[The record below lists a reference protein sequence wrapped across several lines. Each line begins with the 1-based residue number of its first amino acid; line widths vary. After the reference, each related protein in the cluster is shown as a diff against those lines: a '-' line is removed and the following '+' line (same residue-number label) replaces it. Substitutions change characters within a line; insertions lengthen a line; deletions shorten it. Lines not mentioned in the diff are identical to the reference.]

1 MKWVQAHFC
10 RFRGGHAVD
19 STGEIGRLEKIRGIA
34 DRVARSRGLEVFDVQ
49 FRREAHG
56 WMLRIYL
63 DKPDAPVHAGRAGTI
78 EGEGVTIEDCQF
90 VSTEVGTLLDVE
102 DVVGHRYTLEVSSPG
117 LDRPLRGPADY
128 RRFAGCLAR
137 FVLREPVEGQ
147 THVRGR
153 LRGMDG
159 DDVLVDVGKDQVRRI
174 PAPRISRAR
183 LEVEF

>member
-1 MKWVQAHFC
+1 
-10 RFRGGHAVD
+10 VD
-19 STGEIGRLEKIRGIA
+19 TTGEIGRLEKIRAIA
-34 DRVARSRGLEVFDVQ
+34 DRVAGSRGLEVFDVQ

-63 DKPDAPVHAGRAGTI
+63 DKPDAPVHAGRAGTV
-78 EGEGVTIEDCQF
+78 EGEGVTIDDCQF

-102 DVVGHRYTLEVSSPG
+102 DIVGHRYTLEVSSPG

-128 RRFAGCLAR
+128 RRFTGCLAQ
-137 FVLREPVEGQ
+137 FVLGEPVDGL

-153 LRGMDG
+153 LLGMEG
-159 DDVLVDVGKDQVRRI
+159 DDVMVAVGKDQVKRI
-174 PAPRISRAR
+174 PAARISRGR

>member
-1 MKWVQAHFC
+1 MDTA
-10 RFRGGHAVD
+10 
-19 STGEIGRLEKIRGIA
+19 GEIGRLEQIRAIA

-90 VSTEVGTLLDVE
+90 VSTEVGALLDVE

-137 FVLREPVEGQ
+137 LVLGEPVEGQ
-147 THVRGR
+147 THLRGR

-159 DDVLVDVGKDQVRRI
+159 DDVLVEVGKDQVRRI
-174 PAPRISRAR
+174 PVPRISRAR

>member
-1 MKWVQAHFC
+1 
-10 RFRGGHAVD
+10 VD
-19 STGEIGRLEKIRGIA
+19 TAAEIGRLEKIRAIA

-56 WMLRIYL
+56 WMLRVYL
-63 DKPDAPVHAGRAGTI
+63 DKPDAPVHAGRAGLI
-78 EGEGVTIEDCQF
+78 GGEGVTIDDCQF

-102 DVVGHRYTLEVSSPG
+102 DIVGHRYTLEVSSPG

-128 RRFAGCLAR
+128 RRFAGCLAQ
-137 FVLREPVEGQ
+137 FVLGEPTDGL

-153 LRGMDG
+153 LLGMEG
-159 DDVLVDVGKDQVRRI
+159 DDVMVAVGKDQVRRI
-174 PAPRISRAR
+174 PATRISRGR

>member
-1 MKWVQAHFC
+1 MDTA
-10 RFRGGHAVD
+10 A
-19 STGEIGRLEKIRGIA
+19 EIGRLEKIRAIA

-63 DKPDAPVHAGRAGTI
+63 DKPDAPVHAGRAGLI
-78 EGEGVTIEDCQF
+78 GGEGVTIDDCQF

-102 DVVGHRYTLEVSSPG
+102 DIVGHRYTLEVSSPG

-128 RRFAGCLAR
+128 RRFAGCLAQ
-137 FVLREPVEGQ
+137 FVLGEPTDGL

-153 LRGMDG
+153 LLGMEG
-159 DDVLVDVGKDQVRRI
+159 DDVMVAVGKDQVRRI
-174 PAPRISRAR
+174 PATRISRGR

>member
-1 MKWVQAHFC
+1 
-10 RFRGGHAVD
+10 VD
-19 STGEIGRLEKIRGIA
+19 TAAEIGRLEKIRAIA

-63 DKPDAPVHAGRAGTI
+63 DKPDAPVHAGRAGLI
-78 EGEGVTIEDCQF
+78 EGEGVTIDDCQF

-102 DVVGHRYTLEVSSPG
+102 DIVGHRYTLEVSSPG

-128 RRFAGCLAR
+128 RRFAGCLAQ
-137 FVLREPVEGQ
+137 FVLGEPTDGL

-153 LRGMDG
+153 LLGMEG
-159 DDVLVDVGKDQVRRI
+159 DDVMVAVGKDQVRRI
-174 PAPRISRAR
+174 PATRISRGR

>member
-1 MKWVQAHFC
+1 MDTA
-10 RFRGGHAVD
+10 A
-19 STGEIGRLEKIRGIA
+19 EIGRLEKIRAIA

-56 WMLRIYL
+56 WMLRVYL
-63 DKPDAPVHAGRAGTI
+63 DKPDAPVHAGRAGLI
-78 EGEGVTIEDCQF
+78 GGEGVTIDDCQF

-102 DVVGHRYTLEVSSPG
+102 DIVGHRYTLEVSSPG

-128 RRFAGCLAR
+128 RRFAGCLAQ
-137 FVLREPVEGQ
+137 FVLGEPTDGL

-153 LRGMDG
+153 LLGMEG
-159 DDVLVDVGKDQVRRI
+159 DDVMVAVGKDQVRRI
-174 PAPRISRAR
+174 PATRISRGR

>member
-1 MKWVQAHFC
+1 MDTA
-10 RFRGGHAVD
+10 A
-19 STGEIGRLEKIRGIA
+19 EIGRLEKIRAIA

-63 DKPDAPVHAGRAGTI
+63 DKPDAPVHAGRAGLI
-78 EGEGVTIEDCQF
+78 EGEGVTIDDCQF

-102 DVVGHRYTLEVSSPG
+102 DIVGHRYTLEVSSPG

-128 RRFAGCLAR
+128 RRFAGCLAQ
-137 FVLREPVEGQ
+137 FVLGEPTDGL

-153 LRGMDG
+153 LLGMEG
-159 DDVLVDVGKDQVRRI
+159 DDVMVAVGKDQVRRI
-174 PAPRISRAR
+174 PATRISRGR

>member
-1 MKWVQAHFC
+1 M
-10 RFRGGHAVD
+10 D
-19 STGEIGRLEKIRGIA
+19 STGEIGRLEQIRAIA
-34 DRVARSRGLEVFDVQ
+34 DRVARSRGLEIFDVQ

-63 DKPDAPVHAGRAGTI
+63 DKPDAPVHAGRAGTV
-78 EGEGVTIEDCQF
+78 EGDGVTIDDCQF

-117 LDRPLRGPADY
+117 LDRALRGPADY
-128 RRFAGCLAR
+128 RRFAGCLAQ
-137 FVLREPVEGQ
+137 FVLGEPVDGQ

-153 LRGMDG
+153 LLGMEG
-159 DDVLVDVGKDQVRRI
+159 DDVMVAVGKDQVRRI
-174 PAPRISRAR
+174 PASRIARAR

>member
-1 MKWVQAHFC
+1 M
-10 RFRGGHAVD
+10 D
-19 STGEIGRLEKIRGIA
+19 TTGEIGRLEQIRAIA
-34 DRVARSRGLEVFDVQ
+34 DRVAGSRGLEVFDVQ

-63 DKPDAPVHAGRAGTI
+63 DKPDAPVHAGRAGTV
-78 EGEGVTIEDCQF
+78 EGEGVTIDDCQF

-102 DVVGHRYTLEVSSPG
+102 DIVGHRYTLEVSSPG

-128 RRFAGCLAR
+128 RRFAGCLAQ
-137 FVLREPVEGQ
+137 FVLGEPTDGL

-153 LRGMDG
+153 LLGMEG
-159 DDVLVDVGKDQVRRI
+159 DDVMVAVGKDQVRRI
-174 PAPRISRAR
+174 PATRISRGR

>member
-1 MKWVQAHFC
+1 M
-10 RFRGGHAVD
+10 D
-19 STGEIGRLEKIRGIA
+19 STAETGRLEKIRAIA
-34 DRVARSRGLEVFDVQ
+34 DRVARSRGLDVFDVQ

-63 DKPDAPVHAGRAGTI
+63 DKPDAPVHAGRAGTV

-128 RRFAGCLAR
+128 RRFAGCLAQV
-137 FVLREPVEGQ
+137 VLSEPVGGQ

-153 LRGMDG
+153 LQGMEG
-159 DDVLVDVGKDQVRRI
+159 DDVLVAVGKDQIRRI
-174 PAPRISRAR
+174 PASRVARAR

>member
-1 MKWVQAHFC
+1 M
-10 RFRGGHAVD
+10 D
-19 STGEIGRLEKIRGIA
+19 TTGEIGRLEKIRAIA
-34 DRVARSRGLEVFDVQ
+34 DRVAGSRGLEVFDVQ

-63 DKPDAPVHAGRAGTI
+63 DKPDAPVHAGRAGTV
-78 EGEGVTIEDCQF
+78 EGEGVTIDDCQF

-102 DVVGHRYTLEVSSPG
+102 DIVGHRYTLEVSSPG

-128 RRFAGCLAR
+128 RRFTGCLAQ
-137 FVLREPVEGQ
+137 FVLGEPVDGL

-153 LRGMDG
+153 LLGMEG
-159 DDVLVDVGKDQVRRI
+159 DDVMVAVGKDLVRRI
-174 PAPRISRAR
+174 PAARISRGR

>member
-1 MKWVQAHFC
+1 M
-10 RFRGGHAVD
+10 D
-19 STGEIGRLEKIRGIA
+19 STGEIGRHDRIRGIA
-34 DRVARSRGLEVFDVQ
+34 ERVARSRGLEVFDVQ

-137 FVLREPVEGQ
+137 FALGEPVDGQ

-159 DDVLVDVGKDQVRRI
+159 DDVLVEVGKDQVRRI
-174 PAPRISRAR
+174 PVPRISRAR

>member
-1 MKWVQAHFC
+1 
-10 RFRGGHAVD
+10 VD
-19 STGEIGRLEKIRGIA
+19 TAAEIGRLEKIRAIA

-63 DKPDAPVHAGRAGTI
+63 DKPDAPVHAGRAGLI
-78 EGEGVTIEDCQF
+78 GGEGVTIDDCQF

-102 DVVGHRYTLEVSSPG
+102 DIVGHRYTLEVSSPG

-128 RRFAGCLAR
+128 RRFAGCLAQ
-137 FVLREPVEGQ
+137 FVLGEPTDGL

-153 LRGMDG
+153 LLGMEG
-159 DDVLVDVGKDQVRRI
+159 DDVMVAVGKDQVRRI
-174 PAPRISRAR
+174 PATRISRGR

>member
-1 MKWVQAHFC
+1 M
-10 RFRGGHAVD
+10 D
-19 STGEIGRLEKIRGIA
+19 STAETGRLEKIRAIA
-34 DRVARSRGLEVFDVQ
+34 DRVARSRSLEVFDVQ

-63 DKPDAPVHAGRAGTI
+63 DKPDAPVHAGRAGTV
-78 EGEGVTIEDCQF
+78 EAAGVTIDDCQF

-102 DVVGHRYTLEVSSPG
+102 DIVGHRYTLEVSSPG

-128 RRFAGCLAR
+128 RRFAGCLAQ
-137 FVLREPVEGQ
+137 FVLGEPIDGS

-153 LRGMDG
+153 LLGMEG
-159 DDVLVDVGKDQVRRI
+159 DDVMVAVGKDQVRRI
-174 PAPRISRAR
+174 PATRISRGR

>member
-1 MKWVQAHFC
+1 M
-10 RFRGGHAVD
+10 D
-19 STGEIGRLEKIRGIA
+19 STGEIGRLEQIRAIA
-34 DRVARSRGLEVFDVQ
+34 GRVARSRGLEVFDVQ

-90 VSTEVGTLLDVE
+90 VSTEVGALLDVE

-137 FVLREPVEGQ
+137 LVLGEPVEGQ

-159 DDVLVDVGKDQVRRI
+159 DDVLVEVGKDQVRRI
-174 PAPRISRAR
+174 PVPRISRAR